1 MRGTLPAG
9 LYPGV
14 EGDVGI
20 SVSVRTKKPFS
31 ETLSVIPRAL
41 TLGLG
46 CRRGT
51 AKQALAQTVF
61 EVFQE
66 NGLDLRAVREAA
78 SIDLKADEPGL
89 LAFVNSLASRF
100 CSTRGNACSCQG
112 RFTPSAFVQGVRGV

>member
-1 MRGTLPAG
+1 MCLAAWRAAKDIAATILERDVPICADGPMRGTLPAG

-51 AKQALAQTVF
+51 AKQALAP
-61 EVFQE
+61 
-66 NGLDLRAVREAA
+66 N
-78 SIDLKADEPGL
+78 
-89 LAFVNSLASRF
+89 RF
-100 CSTRGNACSCQG
+100 
-112 RFTPSAFVQGVRGV
+112 